1 KETMFTKIEAMYNE
15 EGEAIESAPHPRQI
29 VKLKLS
35 VKVGKDYMLR
45 KVIEEKVEE

>member
-1 KETMFTKIEAMYNE
+1 MKKGSYRI
-15 EGEAIESAPHPRQI
+15 SPHPRQI